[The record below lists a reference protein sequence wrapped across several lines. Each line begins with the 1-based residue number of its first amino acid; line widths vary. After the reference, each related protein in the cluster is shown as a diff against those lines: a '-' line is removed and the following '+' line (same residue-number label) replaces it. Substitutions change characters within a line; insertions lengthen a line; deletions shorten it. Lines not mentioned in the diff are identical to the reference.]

1 MSKENPWEKVK
12 ITNKNKSL
20 YGAIAFI
27 FALLVVA
34 SASNNNGHQANS
46 ESNHTDSNYS
56 EPSESSVSACKSLIS
71 RKTSYKIDRL
81 SHIGSNK
88 GNPVITYY
96 VDPDLTHKFQCI
108 DGGVQLWAKGAEV
121 WMSM

>member
-34 SASNNNGHQANS
+34 SASNNNDHQTSS
-46 ESNHTDSNYS
+46 ESNYS
-56 EPSESSVSACKSLIS
+56 EPSESSVLACKSLIS
-71 RKTSYKIDRL
+71 RKTSYNIDRL
-81 SHIGSNK
+81 SYIGSNK
-88 GNPVITYY
+88 GNPVVTYY

-108 DGGVQLWAKGAEV
+108 NGGVQLWAKGAGV